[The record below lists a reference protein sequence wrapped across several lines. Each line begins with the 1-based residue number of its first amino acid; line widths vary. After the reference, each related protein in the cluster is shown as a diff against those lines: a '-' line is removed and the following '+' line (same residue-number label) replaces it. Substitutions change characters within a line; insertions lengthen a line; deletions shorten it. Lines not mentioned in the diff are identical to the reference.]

1 MIFVC
6 IKLMS
11 QSLERYS
18 RQVLLQ
24 QIGEDRQKLLMNS
37 TVVVVGCGALGTI
50 SSSYLVR
57 AGIGQIRIIDRDFIE
72 ENNLQRQVLF
82 DESDIS
88 ENLPKAIAAQKKL
101 QKINSKVM
109 VEGIV
114 TDINYS
120 NIDELTKDA
129 DIIIDGTDNF
139 ETRFLINDYCIKNNK
154 PWVYGA
160 CIGSKGVV
168 MNIIPSKTPCLR
180 CVFETMPQIGSFP
193 TCDTAGVIGPIAGI
207 IASFQVAEA
216 IKIIIGDYASVN
228 RNLLEIDIWET
239 KFKQIDISELKD
251 INNCQ
256 TCKLHKYEF
265 LEAETGIMTSF
276 LCGKNAVQVMSRSVG
291 NIDLRQL
298 EQRLGSIADVNCNAF
313 MLKFKVKDHSFTV
326 FADGRAIITGTAD
339 PITARSLYSK
349 YLGM

>member
-1 MIFVC
+1 MD
-6 IKLMS
+6 

-18 RQVLLQ
+18 RQILFQ
-24 QIGEDRQKLLMNS
+24 HISKNRQKILMNS
-37 TVVVVGCGALGTI
+37 TVAVIGCGALGTV

-57 AGIGQIRIIDRDFIE
+57 AGIGQLRIIDRDFIE
-72 ENNLQRQVLF
+72 ENNLQRQILF
-82 DESDIS
+82 DENDIS
-88 ENLPKAIAAQKKL
+88 ENLPKAIAAQRKL
-101 QKINSKVM
+101 QKINNKVK

-114 TDINYS
+114 TDVNYS
-120 NIDELTKDA
+120 NIDELTKDV

-139 ETRFLINDYCIKNNK
+139 ETRFLINDFCIKNSV

-160 CIGSKGVV
+160 CIGSRGVV
-168 MNIIPSKTPCLR
+168 MNIIPSRTPCLR

-207 IASFQVAEA
+207 IASFQVTEA
-216 IKIIIGDYASVN
+216 IKILIKDYASVN
-228 RNLLEIDIWET
+228 KNLLEIDVWET
-239 KFKQIDISELKD
+239 KLRQIDISELKD

-256 TCKLHKYEF
+256 TCKLNNYEF
-265 LEAETGIMTSF
+265 LDAEVGIMTTF
-276 LCGKNAVQVMSRSVG
+276 LCGKNAVQVMSRNTG
-291 NIDLRQL
+291 KIDLRQL
-298 EQRLGSIADVNCNAF
+298 EHRLGSISDVSCNAF

-339 PITARSLYSK
+339 SSIAKSLYSK